1 MESILDFGAI
11 TSIIGV
17 LVVLT
22 NIIVQ
27 VIKKSTWD
35 RIPTNIVVVAVSLIL
50 TMASMFAYCQ
60 IKEITVVWYMV
71 FAGIVLSMMVAYAAM
86 FGYDKLKE
94 VLASINSK

>member
-1 MESILDFGAI
+1 MDSILSLGAI

-35 RIPTNIVVVAVSLIL
+35 KIPTNIVAVVVSLVL
-50 TMASMFAYCQ
+50 TIAAFIAYFQ
-60 IKEITVVWYMV
+60 INKIAITWYLVFGVVV
-71 FAGIVLSMMVAYAAM
+71 IGMMVAYAAM

-94 VLASINSK
+94 ILATIGSK

>member
-1 MESILDFGAI
+1 MDSILNLGAI

-22 NIIVQ
+22 NITVQ

-35 RIPTNIVVVAVSLIL
+35 KIPTNLTAVVVSLVL
-50 TMASMFAYCQ
+50 TIAAFVAYFQ
-60 IKEITVVWYMV
+60 INKITITWYMIFGV
-71 FAGIVLSMMVAYAAM
+71 VVIGMMVAYAAM